1 MRTEL
6 LNAELKGR
14 KAGLIG
20 KSIHANPYTEF
31 ELKEMWLKGWED
43 GARLREPYISDVDPR
58 YN

>member
-31 ELKEMWLKGWED
+31 ELKEMWLKGWR
-43 GARLREPYISDVDPR
+43 AFKILCQA
-58 YN
+58 NF